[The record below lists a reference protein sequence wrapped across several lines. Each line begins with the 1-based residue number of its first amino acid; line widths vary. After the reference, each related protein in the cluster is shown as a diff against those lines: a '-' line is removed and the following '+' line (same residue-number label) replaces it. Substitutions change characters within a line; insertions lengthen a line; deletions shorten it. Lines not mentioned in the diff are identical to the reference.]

1 MNKIDDS
8 ESLTTGMWGVFEAG
22 GSIGQNSDDALRAW
36 VGGKSG
42 RLIKIFDSAE
52 SAKNYAKRLRSTRT
66 AGEKSYYKITYFIKK
81 LSSKDMQHPQV
92 MKMLNN

>member
-1 MNKIDDS
+1 M
-8 ESLTTGMWGVFEAG
+8 GVFETG
-22 GSIGQNSDDALRAW
+22 GSIGQDSDDALRAW
-36 VGGKSG
+36 VGGKPG
-42 RLIKIFDSAE
+42 YLIKIFDSAE
-52 SAKNYAKRLRSTRT
+52 SAKNYAKRLRSNRT